1 MGKIIAFF
9 NHKGGV
15 GKTTLVHNLGFIL
28 ADRGYKVLLIDADPQ
43 MNLTAAMYGLST
55 SVEYSTDEDSK
66 WNENTKKYISLSEHL
81 NIELREIECNKTF
94 FRIESDKNESG
105 AIDLIS
111 GDINLSIIEADLFGV
126 VKSKNELT
134 KNIPNKFE
142 RSITKHRSLYDFIFI
157 DTSPSGSS
165 IINALMIM
173 LSDYF
178 IAPVSPSFFSL
189 QAIDNLS
196 TIFQNWR
203 ELLGGYET
211 TKGFKGI
218 SFQPRFLGLV
228 VQMAKRF
235 TGGNLKNEAT
245 KNNQTNFS
253 QSTEKWIEDLN
264 VSVTRFQKWAFR
276 SGMSISEEDFI
287 DIFNES
293 EPFIVQKCCDFT
305 PQLRSIAEK
314 AGVPVVNLT
323 PELCRIYK
331 DSKGALVHIDK
342 PTGQYTKSFK
352 SISDSYNSIADGL
365 IKLLHK

>member
-1 MGKIIAFF
+1 MGKIVTFF

-28 ADRGYKVLLIDADPQ
+28 ADKGYKILLIDADPQ

-94 FRIESDKNESG
+94 FRIESEKNQNG
-105 AIDLIS
+105 VIDLIS
-111 GDINLSIIEADLFGV
+111 GDINLSTIEADLFGV

-142 RSITKHRSLYDFIFI
+142 RSITKQKAYYDFIFI

-165 IINALMIM
+165 IVNALMIM

-203 ELLGGYET
+203 DLLGGYET
-211 TKGFKGI
+211 IKGFKGI
-218 SFQPRFLGLV
+218 SFQPKFLGLV
-228 VQMAKRF
+228 VQMGKRF
-235 TGGNLKNEAT
+235 NGGNLKNEAIT
-245 KNNQTNFS
+245 NSQTNFS
-253 QSTEKWIEDLN
+253 QSTEKWIDDLN
-264 VSVTRFQKWAFR
+264 VSVTRFQKWAISR
-276 SGMSISEEDFI
+276 DMSISEEDFTG
-287 DIFNES
+287 IFNES
-293 EPFIVQKCCDFT
+293 KPFIIQKCCDFT

-323 PELCRIYK
+323 PELCKIHK
-331 DSKGALVHIDK
+331 DSKSAMVHIDK
-342 PTGQYTKSFK
+342 PKGQYTKSFND
-352 SISDSYNSIADGL
+352 ISKSYNAIADGL
-365 IKLLHK
+365 IRLLAK

>member
-1 MGKIIAFF
+1 MGKIISFF

-15 GKTTLVHNLGFIL
+15 GKTTLVHNLGLIL

-55 SVEYSTDEDSK
+55 SVQYSTTDENSK
-66 WNENTKKYISLSEHL
+66 WNENTKRYISLSEHL
-81 NIELREIECNKTF
+81 EIELKDNECKKEF
-94 FRIESDKNESG
+94 FSIKSDKSKDG
-105 AIDLIS
+105 RADLIS
-111 GDINLSIIEADLFGV
+111 GDINLSTIEADLFGV

-142 RSITKHRSLYDFIFI
+142 RAITNQRSNYDFIFI

-178 IAPVSPSFFSL
+178 IAPVTPSFFSL

-218 SFQPRFLGLV
+218 SFQPKFLGLV

-235 TGGNLKNEAT
+235 SGGKLKNEEI
-245 KNNQTNFS
+245 NNKKNFS
-253 QSTEKWIEDLN
+253 QSTEKWIDDLN
-264 VSVTRFQKWAFR
+264 DSVMKFQKWAFR
-276 SGMSISEEDFI
+276 SGMSIADDEFI
-287 DIFNES
+287 NIFNGS
-293 EPFIVQKCCDFT
+293 KPFIVQKCCDFT

-323 PELCRIYK
+323 PELCRIHK
-331 DSKGALVHIDK
+331 DSKSAMVDIESV
-342 PTGQYTKSFK
+342 TGQYAKSFK
-352 SISDSYNSIADGL
+352 SISSSYNAIADGL
-365 IKLLHK
+365 IKLL

>member
-94 FRIESDKNESG
+94 FRIPSDKNESG
-105 AIDLIS
+105 AVDLIS

-142 RSITKHRSLYDFIFI
+142 RSITKQKANYDFIFI

-196 TIFQNWR
+196 TIFKNWR
-203 ELLGGYET
+203 KLLEEYGPTIGN
-211 TKGFKGI
+211 KGI
-218 SFQPRFLGLV
+218 NLEPKFLGLV

-235 TGGNLKNEAT
+235 NSGKLINEGT
-245 KNNQTNFS
+245 KNNQNNFS
-253 QSTEKWIEDLN
+253 EATEKWIADLN
-264 VSVTRFQKWAFR
+264 VSVRKFQKWAIDR
-276 SGMSISEEDFI
+276 DMTIYEDDFI
-287 DIFNES
+287 KIFNES
-293 EPFIVQKCCDFT
+293 TPFIIQKCCDFT
-305 PQLRSIAEK
+305 PHLRSIAEK
-314 AGVPVVNLT
+314 AGVPVVKLT
-323 PELCRIYK
+323 QELCKLHRESSSVDINNENN
-331 DSKGALVHIDK
+331 
-342 PTGQYTKSFK
+342 QYAKSFK
-352 SISDSYNSIADGL
+352 SISESYNAIADSL
-365 IKLLHK
+365 IKLINK

>member
-94 FRIESDKNESG
+94 FRIKSDKNEVG
-105 AIDLIS
+105 VIDLIS
-111 GDINLSIIEADLFGV
+111 GDINLSIIEGDLFGV

-134 KNIPNKFE
+134 KNIPNKFK
-142 RSITKHRSLYDFIFI
+142 RAITKQKANYDFIFI

-178 IAPVSPSFFSL
+178 IAPVSPSFF
-189 QAIDNLS
+189 
-196 TIFQNWR
+196 F
-203 ELLGGYET
+203 T
-211 TKGFKGI
+211 T
-218 SFQPRFLGLV
+218 
-228 VQMAKRF
+228 
-235 TGGNLKNEAT
+235 
-245 KNNQTNFS
+245 
-253 QSTEKWIEDLN
+253 
-264 VSVTRFQKWAFR
+264 
-276 SGMSISEEDFI
+276 
-287 DIFNES
+287 
-293 EPFIVQKCCDFT
+293 
-305 PQLRSIAEK
+305 
-314 AGVPVVNLT
+314 
-323 PELCRIYK
+323 
-331 DSKGALVHIDK
+331 
-342 PTGQYTKSFK
+342 
-352 SISDSYNSIADGL
+352 SY
-365 IKLLHK
+365 